1 MTNTN
6 DQDEI
11 LKDNDKSK
19 WTVYPNDIL
28 RSWNFSRW
36 LRRWFEMLT
45 GTSVNVFNIRLKK
58 KLSN

>member
-28 RSWNFSRW
+28 RS
-36 LRRWFEMLT
+36 
-45 GTSVNVFNIRLKK
+45 
-58 KLSN
+58 